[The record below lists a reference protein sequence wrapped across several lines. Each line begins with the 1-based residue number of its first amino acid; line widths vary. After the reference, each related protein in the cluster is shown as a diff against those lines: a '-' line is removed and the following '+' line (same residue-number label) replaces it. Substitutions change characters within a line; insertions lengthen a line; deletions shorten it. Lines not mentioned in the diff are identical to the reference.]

1 MSEKKE
7 RDIEVADGENE
18 AVDVVAQEEGQR
30 AEEASAGRGADDKG
44 AEFAESSDAGT
55 PQPDEQSDQGDEG
68 QRLQARIEELEDQLL
83 RVAADFENY
92 RKRTARQY
100 EQQVKLANERVLG
113 DLLEIV
119 DNLERALSAENGQS
133 APASFRKGVELIF
146 IQLTTLLAKY
156 DVTPIEAVGKP
167 FDPTYHEA
175 VMQVE
180 SEEHAEGVVALEL
193 SKGYMLGDKVL
204 RHSKVGVSRG

>member
-1 MSEKKE
+1 MSDKKE
-7 RDIEVADGENE
+7 RDIEVADGESD
-18 AVDVVAQEEGQR
+18 AVDVVAQEGGQR
-30 AEEASAGRGADDKG
+30 AEEASAGRGADDK
-44 AEFAESSDAGT
+44 AAESAERSNAGT

-92 RKRTARQY
+92 RKRTTRQY
-100 EQQVKLANERVLG
+100 EQQVKLANERLLG

-119 DNLERALSAENGQS
+119 DNLERALSAENGHS

-180 SEEHAEGVVALEL
+180 SEEHEEGVVALEL

>member
-1 MSEKKE
+1 
-7 RDIEVADGENE
+7 
-18 AVDVVAQEEGQR
+18 
-30 AEEASAGRGADDKG
+30 
-44 AEFAESSDAGT
+44 
-55 PQPDEQSDQGDEG
+55 
-68 QRLQARIEELEDQLL
+68 
-83 RVAADFENY
+83 
-92 RKRTARQY
+92 
-100 EQQVKLANERVLG
+100 VKLANERLLG

-119 DNLERALSAENGQS
+119 DNLERALSAENGHS

-180 SEEHAEGVVALEL
+180 SEEHEEGVVALEL